1 MQRKNN
7 ESYLSFIERASTAL
21 SMRDINYKEWSEA
34 IIGDSFYCEETLR
47 RCNLFFK
54 KFLEKLE
61 KEELSN
67 IDKDLI
73 YQLEEKRGEL
83 EREKMKLH
91 QEKIELNESYRWQ
104 ARNELFQERIIEA
117 INKLDKVTVPDI
129 KVLNNKIKSN
139 ATALLCLSDFHAGS
153 TYEIKG
159 LYNEIVNKYDFE
171 IMKSRLWELL
181 YKIESDDLFFDD
193 MTIALCGDFFEN
205 ILRISSL
212 QKLREPVIDTVIKFS
227 EFISNWI
234 VEVQNQ
240 LLIPINVVTI
250 GGNHDEIRLLNYKN
264 KLEGEN
270 LSKLVTEFLKLRLK
284 DCKNITVDD
293 YTEVAVKTIRNVN
306 IMFEHGEDKDLA
318 VTLNYFENLYNISV
332 DEIIA
337 GHLHRPETLSIGI
350 SEIGDKQII
359 RVGSICGIDPYS
371 KKIRKSARPSAY
383 FAIYDDDNGK
393 TWSRN
398 YYL

>member
-1 MQRKNN
+1 MQRRNN
-7 ESYLSFIERASTAL
+7 ESYISFIERASQAL
-21 SMRDINYKEWSEA
+21 SMGDISYTEWSEA
-34 IIGDSFYCEETLR
+34 ILGDSFYGEETLR
-47 RCNLFFK
+47 RCSLFFK
-54 KFLEKLE
+54 KFLEQLE
-61 KEELSN
+61 KEELGN

-73 YQLEEKRGEL
+73 YQLEEKRGDL

-104 ARNELFQERIIEA
+104 ARNELFQERIIDA
-117 INKLDKVTVPDI
+117 ISKLDKVEIPDLKI
-129 KVLNNKIKSN
+129 LNNNTKTGT
-139 ATALLCLSDFHAGS
+139 TALLCLADFHAGS

-171 IMKSRLWELL
+171 IMQARLWELL
-181 YKIESDDLFFDD
+181 RKIEEDDLLFDD

-212 QKLREPVIDTVIKFS
+212 QKLKEPVIDTVIKFS

-234 VEVQNQ
+234 IEVQNQ
-240 LLIPINVVTI
+240 LLVPINVVTI
-250 GGNHDEIRLLNYKN
+250 GGNHDEVRVLNSKN
-264 KLEGEN
+264 RLEGEN
-270 LSKLVTEFLKLRLK
+270 LSKIVTEFLKLRLK
-284 DCKNITVDD
+284 DCKDIIVDD
-293 YTEVAVKTIRNVN
+293 YTEVAVKTIRNTN

-318 VTLNYFENLYNISV
+318 VTLNYFENLYSISV
-332 DEIIA
+332 DEIIG
-337 GHLHRPETLSIGI
+337 GHLHRPESLSIGI
-350 SEIGDKQII
+350 SEIGDKQITRI
-359 RVGSICGIDPYS
+359 GSICGIDPYS

-383 FAIYDDDNGK
+383 CAIYDDENGK